1 MSNPLVDMEKPDLIF
16 AIGTN
21 MTECH
26 PVAALRLKKAI
37 KRGENV
43 RRYWRVGYCR

>member
-1 MSNPLVDMEKPDLIF
+1 MSNPLVDMEKPDVIF

-26 PVAALRLKKAI
+26 PVAALRQE
-37 KRGENV
+37 GDQE
-43 RRYWRVGYCR
+43 RREDDRR

>member
-1 MSNPLVDMEKPDLIF
+1 MSNPISDMEKPDVIF

-26 PVAALRLKKAI
+26 PVAALRLKKAL
-37 KRGENV
+37 KRGANMEV
-43 RRYWRVGYCR
+43 